1 VIRGVERQQRLEELL
16 AGGTAHPVSPRRA
29 CCPLYATHFG
39 QGFGTLYTAD
49 YRPGDRFA
57 GAPGTSPFAFSW
69 CP

>member
-1 VIRGVERQQRLEELL
+1 MAPGIRCRRGVL
-16 AGGTAHPVSPRRA
+16 AA
-29 CCPLYATHFG
+29 PLYATRFG
-39 QGFGTLYTAD
+39 QGLGTLYTAD